1 MRNYLSTDCI
11 DTKSIIREY
20 YGQVY
25 INNYN
30 NLGEIDKFLE
40 KCKLPKPM
48 QEKVNNLD
56 ISLSL
61 KVI

>member
-30 NLGEIDKFLE
+30 NLGEIDKF
-40 KCKLPKPM
+40 
-48 QEKVNNLD
+48 
-56 ISLSL
+56 
-61 KVI
+61 